1 MARWGV
7 RLSHPHP
14 VIYELTSSPPLAA
27 IGLGLLYTI
36 NDQTANAKVIGFQ
49 ILTGFG
55 VGLCFQNGLL
65 AIQAEYADRPDLLP
79 QATGIVTFA
88 QLTGAALGIGIVNTV
103 QSIFLNQELRSNA
116 PDVPFELVRQSTEAI
131 YQLPKEQ
138 QQPVIDA
145 YITAITKSFIPI
157 IAAISI
163 GWVAALFVRRHNM
176 KKRGVTP
183 GAVA

>member
-1 MARWGV
+1 MARWRV
-7 RLSHPHP
+7 RPPHPHP
-14 VIYELTSSPPLAA
+14 LTCQLTSRPPLAA
-27 IGLGLLYTI
+27 VGLGLLYTI

-103 QSIFLNQELRSNA
+103 QSIFLNQELRTNA
-116 PDVPFELVRQSTEAI
+116 PDVPFELVRQSTKAI
-131 YQLPKEQ
+131 YELPKEQ

-163 GWVAALFVRRHNM
+163 GWIAALFVRRHNM
-176 KKRGVTP
+176 KERGVTP

>member
-1 MARWGV
+1 MARWRV
-7 RLSHPHP
+7 RPPHP
-14 VIYELTSSPPLAA
+14 RPFRSELTSSPPLAA
-27 IGLGLLYTI
+27 VGLGLLYTI

-103 QSIFLNQELRSNA
+103 QSIFLNQELRTKA
-116 PDVPFELVRQSTEAI
+116 PNVPFELVRQSTKAI
-131 YQLPKEQ
+131 YELPKEQ
-138 QQPVIDA
+138 QQAVIDA

-176 KKRGVTP
+176 KERGVTP